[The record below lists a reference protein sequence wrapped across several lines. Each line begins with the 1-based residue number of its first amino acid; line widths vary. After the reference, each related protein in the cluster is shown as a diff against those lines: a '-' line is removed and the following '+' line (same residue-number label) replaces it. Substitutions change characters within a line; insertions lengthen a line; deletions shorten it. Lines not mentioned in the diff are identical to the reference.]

1 MSDLEPAR
9 DESGQFAPAEPLT
22 GQAGLEHDAGWKPLL
37 KEQAGDAALDERQ
50 GAEELTARREDD
62 AEPTPITLVDR
73 EALER
78 GEIKPLDD
86 PDGEIRTSLTPEW
99 AAAELTTYREGLA
112 QIDQE
117 VADAEL
123 LAEVGAEQPLDQ
135 SAKPDPAQ
143 AETTPEQQSATAQ
156 EQAIQWLEDH
166 PEAHAAL
173 SEHIQQS
180 TAAADQA
187 RAAYVQQ
194 LDGALAIARQV
205 TFALIPELNGVTDA
219 THAASVLSAIQ
230 QQNPQR
236 FAQIQ
241 QLDRKTGQLMA
252 AAQNER
258 HVASQRELQA
268 VHAYNAEQERVYAQ
282 RYGTVDRAT
291 GESVRSYLQGLG
303 ATNEDLAALSQTRL
317 PVWAQRALIDAAQM
331 EQVRNAPKAVVKHDL
346 PPVQRPGVARAPGEA
361 RQTDLAAL
369 SGRLNRSGSVDDAFA
384 LVAAMRANKR

>member
-117 VADAEL
+117 MADSDL
-123 LAEVGAEQPLDQ
+123 LAEVGVEPGVDEQ
-135 SAKPDPAQ
+135 AKPDALREVSEAPAEASTEVDEISKALNNPAVVEALQ
-143 AETTPEQQSATAQ
+143 GEFNRVNEARETY
-156 EQAIQWLEDH
+156 I
-166 PEAHAAL
+166 AH
-173 SEHIQQS
+173 
-180 TAAADQA
+180 
-187 RAAYVQQ
+187 
-194 LDGALAIARQV
+194 LDGALAVARQV
-205 TFALIPELNGVTDA
+205 TFAMVPELRGVTDA
-219 THAASVLSAIQ
+219 NHAASVLSAIQ

-241 QLDRKTGQLMA
+241 QLDRETGQLMA

-258 HVASQRELQA
+258 HAAAQREQQA
-268 VHAYNAEQERVYAQ
+268 IHAYNAEQERVYAQ